1 MWFVYILRSLKDG
14 RYYIGSTSNLEK
26 RVERHNQGGNISTKN
41 RRPLELVYFE
51 TYNTRVGALR
61 RERVIKS
68 YKGGEA
74 FDKLVNCAGGR
85 AVNYNRL

>member
-51 TYNTRVGALR
+51 TYNTRVDALR
-61 RERVIKS
+61 RERVVKS

-74 FDKLVNCAGGR
+74 FEKLVQGQDTSG
-85 AVNYNRL
+85 